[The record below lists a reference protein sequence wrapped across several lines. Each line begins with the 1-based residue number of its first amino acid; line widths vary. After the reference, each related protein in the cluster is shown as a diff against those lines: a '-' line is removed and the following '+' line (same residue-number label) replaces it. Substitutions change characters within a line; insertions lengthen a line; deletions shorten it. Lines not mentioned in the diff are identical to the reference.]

1 MGDNYQFLKTTA
13 KEKDVAVLS
22 SALKLFFRELPQPLI
37 SIALSDE
44 IRKAVFNDK
53 GTQEV
58 TDLIESRLTFVELKV
73 LNYLLDHLNRVSQ
86 YPTNKMDSKKFGC
99 CFQPKLSPCSIWINS
114 SKKAS

>member
-1 MGDNYQFLKTTA
+1 MGLTSTSTGRPVEERDESQNYFRLEIDKDNYQFLKTTA

-44 IRKAVFNDK
+44 IRKAVFNEK

-58 TDLIESRLTFVELKV
+58 TDLIESR
-73 LNYLLDHLNRVSQ
+73 
-86 YPTNKMDSKKFGC
+86 
-99 CFQPKLSPCSIWINS
+99 
-114 SKKAS
+114 